1 MPSCFDN
8 GIVPPRYMGSHD
20 RDAVYRVLRHMR
32 NLDNAM
38 QLGRAV
44 RIFFLHQILQVNTA
58 MPPPFQELRA
68 ITNFGQF
75 TSQTS
80 STTADK
86 SCPPTITPSALTE
99 KSKTFLRERFFAFAR
114 SSRKA
119 GRPEDPAPTL
129 TIFTKGEWPGFCD
142 CSWFA
147 AYRGP
152 DERRLNDGPYQ
163 LVLQVTASR
172 RPSRVQPTAPMMAF
186 DRPDH

>member
-1 MPSCFDN
+1 
-8 GIVPPRYMGSHD
+8 
-20 RDAVYRVLRHMR
+20 
-32 NLDNAM
+32 M

-86 SCPPTITPSALTE
+86 SCPPTSTPSALTE

-119 GRPEDPAPTL
+119 VRPEDPAPTL
-129 TIFTKGEWPGFCD
+129 TIFTKGEWPMMIVLETLGIIVYKFRSLLRSPITNFGGPCQHV
-142 CSWFA
+142 CVLVYGIKRHRA
-147 AYRGP
+147 ATQ
-152 DERRLNDGPYQ
+152 NDKIARIFTS
-163 LVLQVTASR
+163 TASR
-172 RPSRVQPTAPMMAF
+172 SPVITACG
-186 DRPDH
+186 RL